1 MLDETLSLRV
11 LERVAGLCARAGWP
25 GDELATQ
32 LRAAFPGVHFSVCS
46 DDDMPARLPPA
57 AGNDFCRLYYVQSD
71 GHCLQLSSDADAASG
86 LVVALIDQDES

>member
-1 MLDETLSLRV
+1 MIENALLGRV
-11 LERVAGLCARAGWP
+11 IDQLAVRADQP
-25 GDELATQ
+25 EDELLSD
-32 LRAAFPGVHFSVCS
+32 LRGRFPGVHFSVCS
-46 DDDMPARLPPA
+46 DDDVPPRLPPA

>member
-1 MLDETLSLRV
+1 MIETALLGRV
-11 LERVAGLCARAGWP
+11 LDQVADRFDHL
-25 GDELATQ
+25 GDALVTH
-32 LRAAFPGVHFSVCS
+32 LRAVFPGVHFSVCS